1 MTATLVGALV
11 TAGLLGATHAV
22 EPDHLA
28 GISSL
33 TGRHDSARLSA
44 LVGVCFGAGHV
55 TLVVVWLALAYLVF
69 GRTAFPAALDTVG
82 TLAVAVVLAG
92 LGGLLTVRGYRAA
105 ARTHARASHDHS
117 HGHALRSES
126 DEDDH
131 DHNTPNA
138 ENNRWD
144 GDGHRHDHSHAGADP
159 HLHLPLLD
167 THDHDHTTRAYLR
180 TGLVGALFTL
190 SPPLSMMA
198 FAGALIPTHGFGA
211 VALAVAAY
219 TVTITL
225 TMAAVGAGVGTVFS
239 LAERFDRA
247 YGVLRVGVGVGVVG
261 FAVVLF
267 ADSLGLV

>member
-1 MTATLVGALV
+1 MTATVVGALV

-22 EPDHLA
+22 EPDHVA

-33 TGRHDSARLSA
+33 TGRYDDARLSA

-55 TLVVVWLALAYLVF
+55 ALVVVWLGLAYLVF
-69 GRTAFPAALDTVG
+69 GRSSFPAALDTLG

-92 LGGLLTVRGYRAA
+92 LGAVLTIRGYRAA
-105 ARTHARASHDHS
+105 ARTHARASHDSDRGYNLHGDPHGDHGHSHADPDGHRGHS
-117 HGHALRSES
+117 HG
-126 DEDDH
+126 
-131 DHNTPNA
+131 TT
-138 ENNRWD
+138 
-144 GDGHRHDHSHAGADP
+144 GADP
-159 HLHLPLLD
+159 HLHLPGFD

-198 FAGALIPTHGFGA
+198 FAGALIPTYGFGA
-211 VALAVAAY
+211 VALAVVVY

-225 TMAAVGAGVGTVFS
+225 TMAAVGAGVGTVFH

-247 YGVLRVGVGVGVVG
+247 YGALRVGVGVVVVG
-261 FAVVLF
+261 FAVTLF
-267 ADSLGLV
+267 AETLGLV